1 MTFII
6 GPPKGGHSNVRLSMS
21 KKKRLFL
28 IDGSA
33 LAYRSYFAFIR
44 NPLINS
50 KGENTSAVFGFT
62 NSIMKILKDENPD
75 YIAVV
80 FDTKAPTFR
89 HEIFKD
95 YKSTRAKMPGEMS
108 DQLPRIR
115 EAAEGMNLPILEV
128 EGFEADDLM
137 GTLAK
142 RAKTKGVE
150 VILVTGDKDFLQLV
164 DEDVKVLNP
173 KRGGEEPELLDKKG
187 VEEKFGVPPEK
198 VVEVLALMGDTSD
211 NVPGIP
217 GIGEKTALELIKE
230 FGDTESVLANADK
243 VKRKNIQ
250 KNLKEHPDL
259 ARLSK
264 RLVTIDT
271 NVPFELDL
279 KKLKRE
285 GFDLPKLKE
294 LFKEL
299 EFTKLLQEISS
310 LETKEKLD
318 YKIVKSEKE
327 LGNLIADL
335 EKIGEFAV
343 DTETTSLNPIDA
355 ELVGIS
361 ISYKEK
367 EAFYIPVGH
376 YVRSPLSAVRS
387 EKNLDL
393 SLIIKNLKKILEDE
407 KIKKIGHNLKFDLEI
422 LRRYGIELKGIHFDT
437 MIASYLVNPSFRQHN
452 LAYLALEH
460 LDHNMIPISD
470 LIGTGKKQKSFA
482 EVPIK
487 DACIYSC
494 EDADFTLRLK
504 EVFSPKLSLLSLE
517 KLFFEVELPLIE
529 VLAEMEMTGVSI
541 DTHHLKK
548 MSHQLSKQLNDLSQ
562 QIYDLAGKEFN
573 INSTQQLSKVL
584 FEDLKLTP
592 VRKTEKKT
600 AQSTDIGVLEI
611 LAKEHRLPKILLDYR
626 QLSKLKS
633 TYIDAL
639 PALVNKRTGRIHTSF
654 NQTVTATGRLSS
666 SDPNLQN
673 IPIRTDLGKQIRKAF
688 VTKNPE
694 YLFMSADYSQVEL
707 RILAH
712 FSQDRTLMNAFKK
725 GEDIHNRTAS
735 EVFGVPIEKVTEE
748 ERERAKT
755 TNFSIIYGVSA
766 YGLSQSTG
774 FTPQEAAMFIDIYFK
789 RYPRVKS
796 YIDEMIE
803 LARKQGFVTTL
814 LGRRRYIPEINSSN
828 RQKREFAERTAINTP
843 IQGSAADLIKVVMID
858 IAKELSEGSAFGGK
872 NKKSKMILQV
882 HDELVFEVSRD
893 ELDEVKEM
901 VREKMENTIQLNVPI
916 KVDINVGE
924 NWLEAK

>member
-1 MTFII
+1 MT
-6 GPPKGGHSNVRLSMS
+6 

-75 YIAVV
+75 YVAVV

-95 YKSTRAKMPGEMS
+95 YKSTRAKMPSEMA

-115 EAAEGMNLPILEV
+115 EVSKGMNLPILEV

-142 RAKTKGVE
+142 RAKAKGWEAV
-150 VILVTGDKDFLQLV
+150 LVTGDKDFLQLV

-173 KRGGEEPELLDKKG
+173 KKGGEEPELLDKKG
-187 VEEKFGVPPEK
+187 VEKKFGVPPEK

-211 NVPGIP
+211 NIPGIP
-217 GIGEKTALELIKE
+217 GIGEKTAVELIKQ
-230 FGDTESVLANADK
+230 FGDMEKTLAHADK
-243 VKRKNIQ
+243 VKKKNIQ
-250 KNLKEHPDL
+250 KALKEHPDL

-264 RLVTIDT
+264 RLVVIDT
-271 NVPFELDL
+271 KVPFELDL
-279 KKLKRE
+279 NSLKRE
-285 GFDLPKLKE
+285 SFNLPKLKE

-299 EFTKLLQEISS
+299 EFIKLLQEISS
-310 LETKEKLD
+310 LGTKEKLD
-318 YKIVKSEKE
+318 YEIIKSEKE
-327 LGNLIADL
+327 LEELILDL
-335 EKIGEFAV
+335 EKLGEFAI
-343 DTETTSLNPIDA
+343 DTETTSINPIDA

-367 EAFYIPVGH
+367 TAFYIPVGH
-376 YVRSPLSAVRS
+376 SVHSPPTAVRGQ
-387 EKNLDL
+387 ENLDL
-393 SLIIKNLKKILEDE
+393 SVVIKNFKKILEDE
-407 KIKKIGHNLKFDLEI
+407 KVKKIGHNLKFDLEI
-422 LRRYGIELKGIHFDT
+422 LRRYDIELKGIYFDT
-437 MIASYLVNPSFRQHN
+437 MVASYLINPSFRQHN
-452 LAYLALEH
+452 LNYLALEH
-460 LDHNMIPISD
+460 LDHKMIPITD
-470 LIGTGKKQKSFA
+470 LIGIGKKQKSFA
-482 EVPIK
+482 EVPVK

-504 EVFSPKLSLLSLE
+504 EVFAPKLSLLSLE

-529 VLAEMEMTGVSI
+529 VLAEMEMVGVSI
-541 DTHHLKK
+541 DTRHLKK
-548 MSHQLSKQLNDLSQ
+548 MSSELSRQLEDLTQ
-562 QIYDLAGKEFN
+562 KIYDLAGKEFN
-573 INSTQQLSKVL
+573 INSTQQVSKIL
-584 FEDLKLTP
+584 FEDLKLPP
-592 VRKTEKKT
+592 VRKTEKKKGE
-600 AQSTDIGVLEI
+600 STDIGVLEI
-611 LAKEHRLPKILLDYR
+611 LAKEHPLPKLLLDYR

-673 IPIRTDLGKQIRKAF
+673 IPIRTDLGKKIRKAF
-688 VTKNPE
+688 VPRNSD
-694 YLFMSADYSQVEL
+694 YLIISADYSQVEL

-712 FSQDRTLMNAFKK
+712 FSQDRTLMDAFKRS
-725 GEDIHNRTAS
+725 EDIHVRTAS
-735 EVFGVPIEKVTEE
+735 EVFGVPIEKVTPD
-748 ERERAKT
+748 ERAVAKT

-774 FTPQEAAMFIDIYFK
+774 MTPQEAAMFIDIYFK
-789 RYPRVKS
+789 RYPKVKS

-858 IAKELSEGSAFGGK
+858 IAKELK

-882 HDELVFEVSRD
+882 HDELVFEVHKN
-893 ELDEVKEM
+893 ELEFVKEM
-901 VREKMENTIQLNVPI
+901 VRGRMENTFQLEVPI
-916 KVDINVGE
+916 KVDLNVGE

>member
-1 MTFII
+1 VDTPILVCM
-6 GPPKGGHSNVRLSMS
+6 P

-75 YIAVV
+75 YVAVV

-95 YKSTRAKMPGEMS
+95 YKSTRAKMPSEMV

-115 EAAEGMNLPILEV
+115 EVSEGMNLPILEV
-128 EGFEADDLM
+128 DGFEADDLM

-142 RAKTKGVE
+142 RAKSKGLE
-150 VILVTGDKDFLQLV
+150 VVLVTGDKDFLQLV

-187 VEEKFGVPPEK
+187 VEAKFGVLPEK

-211 NVPGIP
+211 NIPGIP
-217 GIGEKTALELIKE
+217 GIGEKTAVELIKE
-230 FGDTESVLANADK
+230 FGDMEKTLAHADE
-243 VKRKNIQ
+243 VKKKNIQ
-250 KNLKEHPDL
+250 KALKEHPDL

-264 RLVTIDT
+264 RLVIIDT
-271 NVPFELDL
+271 QVPFELDL
-279 KKLKRE
+279 NKLKRE
-285 GFDLPKLKE
+285 NFNLPRLKE

-299 EFTKLLQEISS
+299 EFTKLLEEISW

-318 YKIVKSEKE
+318 YKIIKSEKE
-327 LGNLIADL
+327 FEELIADL
-335 EKIGEFAV
+335 EKVGEFAI

-361 ISYKEK
+361 ISHQEK

-376 YVRSPLSAVRS
+376 SVHRPPSAVRREENLELSAVIRNF
-387 EKNLDL
+387 KR
-393 SLIIKNLKKILEDE
+393 ILEDE
-407 KIKKIGHNLKFDLEI
+407 KIRKIGHNLKFDLEI
-422 LRRYGIELKGIHFDT
+422 LRRYDIELKGIYFDT
-437 MIASYLVNPSFRQHN
+437 MVASYLLNPSFRQHN
-452 LAYLALEH
+452 LNYLALEN
-460 LDHNMIPISD
+460 LDHKMIPITD
-470 LIGTGKKQKSFA
+470 LIGIGKKQKSFA
-482 EVPIK
+482 EVPVK
-487 DACIYSC
+487 EACVYSC

-504 EVFSPKLSLLSLE
+504 EVFAPKLSLLSLE

-529 VLAEMEMTGVSI
+529 VLAEMEMVGVSI
-541 DTHHLKK
+541 DTRHLKK
-548 MSHQLSKQLNDLSQ
+548 MSQELSRQLEDLTQ
-562 QIYDLAGKEFN
+562 KIYDLAGKKFN
-573 INSTQQLSKVL
+573 INSTQQVSKIL
-584 FEDLKLTP
+584 FEDLKLPP
-592 VRKTEKKT
+592 VRKTEKKRGE
-600 AQSTDIGVLEI
+600 STDIGVLEI
-611 LAKEHRLPKILLDYR
+611 LAKEHPLPKLLLDYR

-639 PALVNKRTGRIHTSF
+639 PALVNKRTGRIYTSF

-688 VTKNPE
+688 VPRSSD
-694 YLFMSADYSQVEL
+694 YLIISSDYSQVEL

-712 FSQDRTLMNAFKK
+712 FSQDRTLMNAFKR
-725 GEDIHNRTAS
+725 GEDIHKRTAS
-735 EVFGVPIEKVTEE
+735 EVFGVPMDKVTEE
-748 ERERAKT
+748 ERAVAKT

-766 YGLSQSTG
+766 FGLSQSTG
-774 FTPQEAAMFIDIYFK
+774 MTPQEAAMFIDIYFK

-814 LGRRRYIPEINSSN
+814 LGRRRYIPEINSPN

-858 IAKELSEGSAFGGK
+858 IAKKLK
-872 NKKSKMILQV
+872 DKKSKMILQV
-882 HDELVFEVSRD
+882 HDELVFEVHKS
-893 ELDEVKEM
+893 ELDFVKEM
-901 VREKMENTIQLNVPI
+901 VRDRMENTIQLEVPI
-916 KVDINVGE
+916 RVDLNVGE

>member
-1 MTFII
+1 
-6 GPPKGGHSNVRLSMS
+6 MS

-95 YKSTRAKMPGEMS
+95 YKSTRAKMPEEMS

-142 RAKTKGVE
+142 RAKTKKLE
-150 VILVTGDKDFLQLV
+150 VVLVTGDKDFLQLV
-164 DEDVKVLNP
+164 DEDIKVLNP

-198 VVEVLALMGDTSD
+198 VIEVLALMGDTSD

-217 GIGEKTALELIKE
+217 GIGEKTALELIRE

-243 VKRKNIQ
+243 VKRKNIR
-250 KNLKEHPDL
+250 KNLKEHTDL

-285 GFDLPKLKE
+285 DFDLSKLKE

-343 DTETTSLNPIDA
+343 DTETTSLNPIEA

-376 YVRSPLSAVRS
+376 HVRSPSTSLRTSPLSAGMHRMVHTAVRS

-393 SLIIKNLKKILEDE
+393 SVAIKNLKKILEDE

-422 LRRYGIELKGIHFDT
+422 MRRYGIELEGIHFDT
-437 MIASYLVNPSFRQHN
+437 MIASYLINPSFRQHN
-452 LAYLALEH
+452 LNYLALEH
-460 LDHNMIPISD
+460 LDHNMIPISE

-487 DACIYSC
+487 DACVYSC

-504 EVFSPKLSLLSLE
+504 ESFAPKLSLLSLE

-541 DTHHLKK
+541 DTQHLKK
-548 MSHQLSKQLNDLSQ
+548 MSHQLSKQLDDLSQ
-562 QIYDLAGKEFN
+562 QIYNLAGKEFN

-611 LAKEHRLPKILLDYR
+611 LAKKHPLPKILLDYR

-688 VTKNPE
+688 VTKNSE

-712 FSQDRTLMNAFKK
+712 FSQDRTLMNAFKE

-748 ERERAKT
+748 ARERAKT
-755 TNFSIIYGVSA
+755 TNFSIIYGVTA

-774 FTPQEAAMFIDIYFK
+774 LTPQEAAMFIDIYLK

-796 YIDEMIE
+796 YMEEMIE

-858 IAKELSEGSAFGGK
+858 IAKELSEGSAFGGRG
-872 NKKSKMILQV
+872 KKSKMILQV
-882 HDELVFEVSRD
+882 HDELVFEVSKD

>member
-1 MTFII
+1 M
-6 GPPKGGHSNVRLSMS
+6 R

-89 HEIFKD
+89 HEIFAD
-95 YKSTRAKMPGEMS
+95 YKSTRAKMPVEMS
-108 DQLPRIR
+108 NQLPRIG
-115 EAAEGMNLPILEV
+115 EVAEGMNLPILEV

-137 GTLAK
+137 GTLAE
-142 RAKTKGVE
+142 RAKRKALE

-164 DEDVKVLNP
+164 DEDIKVLNP

-187 VEEKFGVPPEK
+187 VERKFGVSPEK
-198 VVEVLALMGDTSD
+198 VVEVLALMGDASD
-211 NVPGIP
+211 NIPGIP
-217 GIGEKTALELIKE
+217 GIGEKTALELIRE
-230 FGDTESVLANADK
+230 FGDVEKVLANADK
-243 VKRKNIQ
+243 VKRKNVQ

-264 RLVTIDT
+264 RLVIIDT
-271 NVPFELDL
+271 NVPFKLDL
-279 KKLKRE
+279 EKLKRKK
-285 GFDLPKLKE
+285 FDLPRLKE

-299 EFTKLLQEISS
+299 EFTRLLQEISS

-318 YKIVKSEKE
+318 YRIVTSRNE
-327 LGNLIADL
+327 LRELIGDL

-376 YVRSPLSAVRS
+376 IDKMR
-387 EKNLDL
+387 NLDL
-393 SLIIKNLKKILEDE
+393 SATLEDFKKILEDE
-407 KIKKIGHNLKFDLEI
+407 RIKKVGHNLKYDLEI
-422 LRRYGIELKGIHFDT
+422 FRRHGVELKGIGFDT
-437 MIASYLVNPSFRQHN
+437 VVASYLINPTFRQHN
-452 LAYLALEH
+452 LTYLALEH
-460 LDHNMIPISD
+460 LDHKMIPIVD
-470 LIGTGKKQKSFA
+470 LIGTGKKQKTFA

-487 DACIYSC
+487 DASTYSC

-504 EVFSPKLSLLSLE
+504 GILAPKLGLLSLE

-529 VLAEMEMTGVSI
+529 VLGEMEMVGVSI
-541 DTHHLKK
+541 DTQHLKK
-548 MSHQLSKQLNDLSQ
+548 MSRKLGKELEDLTQ
-562 QIYDLAGKEFN
+562 QIYHLAGKEFN

-600 AQSTDIGVLEI
+600 AQSTDISVLEI
-611 LAKEHRLPKILLDYR
+611 LAKGHPLPKILLDYR

-673 IPIRTDLGKQIRKAF
+673 IPVRTDLGKQIRKAF
-688 VTKNPE
+688 VPRNSE
-694 YLFMSADYSQVEL
+694 YVLVSADYSQVEL

-712 FSQDRTLMNAFKK
+712 FSKDRTLMNAFER

-735 EVFGVPIEKVTEE
+735 EVYGVRLEKVTEE
-748 ERERAKT
+748 ERAIAKT

-774 FTPQEAAMFIDIYFK
+774 LTPQEAAMFIDIYFK
-789 RYPRVKS
+789 RYPGVKS
-796 YIDEMIE
+796 YIEKMIE

-814 LGRRRYIPEINSSN
+814 LGRRRYIPEISSSN
-828 RQKREFAERTAINTP
+828 RQKREFAERTAVNTP

-858 IAKELSEGSAFGGK
+858 IAGRLKGK
-872 NKKSKMILQV
+872 RSKMILQV
-882 HDELVFEVSRD
+882 HDELVFEVAKD
-893 ELDEVKEM
+893 ELDFVKDM
-901 VREKMENTIQLNVPI
+901 VRDRMENTIQLDVPI
-916 KVDINVGE
+916 KLDMNLGE

>member
-1 MTFII
+1 M
-6 GPPKGGHSNVRLSMS
+6 P

-50 KGENTSAVFGFT
+50 KGENTSAVFGFI

-95 YKSTRAKMPGEMS
+95 YKSTRAKMPDEMS
-108 DQLPRIR
+108 EQLPRIR
-115 EAAEGMNLPILEV
+115 EVAEGMNLPILEA

-137 GTLAK
+137 GTLAR
-142 RAKTKGVE
+142 RAKTKGFQT
-150 VILVTGDKDFLQLV
+150 ILVTGDKDFFQLV
-164 DEDVKVLNP
+164 DEDIKVLNP
-173 KRGGEEPELLDKKG
+173 KRGGKEPELLDKKG
-187 VEEKFGVPPEK
+187 VEGKFGVPPEK

-217 GIGEKTALELIKE
+217 GIGQKTALELIKE
-230 FGDTESVLANADK
+230 FGDAESVLANADK
-243 VKRKNIQ
+243 VKRKNVQ
-250 KNLKEHPDL
+250 KSLKEHPDL
-259 ARLSK
+259 ARLSR

-271 NVPFELDL
+271 NVPFKLDL
-279 KKLKRE
+279 KKLRRE
-285 GFDLPKLKE
+285 KFDLPKLKE

-299 EFTKLLQEISS
+299 EFTKLLQEMSS

-318 YKIVKSEKE
+318 YKIVKSESE
-327 LGNLIADL
+327 LRELIAEL
-335 EKIGEFAV
+335 EKVGEFAI
-343 DTETTSLNPIDA
+343 DTETTSLIPVDA

-367 EAFYIPVGH
+367 EGFYIPVGH
-376 YVRSPLSAVRS
+376 YVRSPSTSLRTSPPSAVHGQQ
-387 EKNLDL
+387 NLDL
-393 SLIIKNLKKILEDE
+393 SLVIKNLKKILEDE
-407 KIKKIGHNLKFDLEI
+407 KVKKLGHNLKFDLEI
-422 LRRYGIELKGIHFDT
+422 FRRYGIELKGIFFDT
-437 MIASYLVNPSFRQHN
+437 MIASYLINPSFRQHN
-452 LAYLALEH
+452 LNYLAFEH
-460 LDHNMIPISD
+460 LDHKMIPISD
-470 LIGTGKKQKSFA
+470 LIGTGKKQKNFA

-487 DACIYSC
+487 DACSYSC

-504 EVFSPKLSLLSLE
+504 GSFAPKLSLLSLE

-541 DTHHLKK
+541 DIQHLEK
-548 MSHQLSKQLNDLSQ
+548 MSHQLSKQLDDLTQ
-562 QIYDLAGKEFN
+562 QIYDLAGKKFN

-611 LAKEHRLPKILLDYR
+611 LAKEHHLPKILLDYR

-639 PALVNKRTGRIHTSF
+639 PALVNKKTERIHTSF

-688 VTKNPE
+688 VPRNSE

-712 FSQDRTLMNAFKK
+712 FSRDKTLMNAFKK
-725 GEDIHNRTAS
+725 DEDIHNRTAS
-735 EVFGVPIEKVTEE
+735 EVFGIPIERVTGK
-748 ERERAKT
+748 ERAIAKT

-774 FTPQEAAMFIDIYFK
+774 LTPQEAATFIDIYFK
-789 RYPRVKS
+789 RYPGVKS

-803 LARKQGFVTTL
+803 LVRKQGFVTTL

-843 IQGSAADLIKVVMID
+843 IQGSAADLIKVVMIG
-858 IAKELSEGSAFGGK
+858 IAKKLK
-872 NKKSKMILQV
+872 HKKSKMIMQV
-882 HDELVFEVSRD
+882 HDELVFEISED
-893 ELDEVKEM
+893 ELDFVKEM
-901 VREKMENTIQLNVPI
+901 VKEKMENTIGLDVPI
-916 KVDINVGE
+916 KVDINVGK

>member
-1 MTFII
+1 M
-6 GPPKGGHSNVRLSMS
+6 
-21 KKKRLFL
+21 

-50 KGENTSAVFGFT
+50 KGENISAVFGFT

-95 YKSTRAKMPGEMS
+95 YKSTRAKMPSEMV

-115 EAAEGMNLPILEV
+115 EVSEGMNLPILEV
-128 EGFEADDLM
+128 DGFEADDLM

-142 RAKTKGVE
+142 RAKTKELE
-150 VILVTGDKDFLQLV
+150 VVLVTGDKDFLQLV

-198 VVEVLALMGDTSD
+198 VVEVLALMGDVSD
-211 NVPGIP
+211 NIPGIP
-217 GIGEKTALELIKE
+217 GIGEKTAVELIKE
-230 FGDTESVLANADK
+230 FGDMEKTLAHADK
-243 VKRKNIQ
+243 VKRKNVQ
-250 KNLKEHPDL
+250 KGLKEHPDL

-264 RLVTIDT
+264 RLATIDT

-279 KKLKRE
+279 QKLKRE
-285 GFDLPKLKE
+285 NFNLPKLKE

-318 YKIVKSEKE
+318 YKIIKSEKE
-327 LGNLIADL
+327 LEELILDL
-335 EKIGEFAV
+335 EKVGEFAI
-343 DTETTSLNPIDA
+343 DTETTGLNPIDA
-355 ELVGIS
+355 ELVSIS

-376 YVRSPLSAVRS
+376 YVHRPPSAVHS
-387 EKNLDL
+387 QENLDL
-393 SLIIKNLKKILEDE
+393 PVVIKNFKRILEDE
-407 KIKKIGHNLKFDLEI
+407 KIRKIGHNLKFDLEI

-437 MIASYLVNPSFRQHN
+437 MVASYLINPSFRQHN
-452 LAYLALEH
+452 LNYLALEN
-460 LDHNMIPISD
+460 LDHKMIPISD

-504 EVFSPKLSLLSLE
+504 EVFAPKLSLLSLE

-529 VLAEMEMTGVSI
+529 VLAEMEMVGVSI

-548 MSHQLSKQLNDLSQ
+548 MSQDLSRQLDDLTQ
-562 QIYDLAGKEFN
+562 QIYDLAGKKFN
-573 INSTQQLSKVL
+573 INSTQQLSKIL

-592 VRKTEKKT
+592 VRRTAKKT
-600 AQSTDIGVLEI
+600 AQSTDIGVLET
-611 LAKEHRLPKILLDYR
+611 LAKEHPLPKILLDYR

-673 IPIRTDLGKQIRKAF
+673 IPIKADLGKKIRKAF
-688 VTKNPE
+688 VPKNSD
-694 YLFMSADYSQVEL
+694 FMIMSADYSQVEL

-712 FSQDRTLMNAFKK
+712 FSQDKTLMTAFKRD
-725 GEDIHNRTAS
+725 EDIHIRTAS
-735 EVFGVPIEKVTEE
+735 EVFGVPIEKVTQE
-748 ERERAKT
+748 ERAVAKT

-774 FTPQEAAMFIDIYFK
+774 MTPQEAAMFIDIYFK

-814 LGRRRYIPEINSSN
+814 LGRRRYIPEIDSSN

-858 IAKELSEGSAFGGK
+858 VAEELKG
-872 NKKSKMILQV
+872 KKSKMILQV
-882 HDELVFEVSRD
+882 HDELVFEVSKD
-893 ELDEVKEM
+893 ELDFVKEM
-901 VREKMENTIQLNVPI
+901 VKDKMENTIQLDVPI